1 MREVTDTQIETVV
14 IEILAAQALIDP
26 ASVAVDASL
35 DSLGLDSLG
44 LVEAIF
50 AIEERFGVT
59 VPFNANEPE
68 TSDFDIT
75 SVASVINGVRELV
88 AAKAR

>member
-1 MREVTDTQIETVV
+1 MEDRTAALV

-26 ASVAVDASL
+26 ATIAHDAPI
-35 DSLGLDSLG
+35 DGLGLDSLG

-50 AIEERFGVT
+50 AIEEAFGVT
-59 VPFNANEPE
+59 VPFNANTPE

-75 SVASVINGVRELV
+75 SVATVVAGVRRLV
-88 AAKAR
+88 AARK